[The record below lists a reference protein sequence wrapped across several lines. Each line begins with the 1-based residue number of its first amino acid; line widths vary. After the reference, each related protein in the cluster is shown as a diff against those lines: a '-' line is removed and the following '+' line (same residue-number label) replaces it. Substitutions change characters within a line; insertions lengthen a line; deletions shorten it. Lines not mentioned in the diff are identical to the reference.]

1 LKSPIKKVIIRI
13 NKEII
18 YMSSSSKSISELHF
32 FTITKTSEIWKS
44 ISSAIMTIIDEALFD
59 AGPQGITFR
68 SMDPSHIAL
77 IDINWPSSAFEKYH
91 CDSTIKFGVRID
103 EFSKIIKRANAN
115 DSIEIGVVLDNSS
128 LNIKTQGD
136 GYLRNYKMRLI
147 ESTGNT
153 SPLPQMTFDSKIVIG
168 IETLDK
174 ILSDVGAISEKITID
189 SSSGISTNKKTVI
202 FSGDSDR
209 GEARVTMDA
218 DDDKSKVELLEEITV
233 KENSK
238 STYNIDFIS
247 KIIRAI
253 GHQSS
258 NLVTIE
264 YSSNKPLRLE
274 FLLSGMV
281 KLQFYL
287 APRVQD

>member
-1 LKSPIKKVIIRI
+1 
-13 NKEII
+13 
-18 YMSSSSKSISELHF
+18 MSSSKSKSISESHF

-44 ISSAIMTIIDEALFD
+44 VSSAIMTIIDEALFD

-77 IDINWPSSAFEKYH
+77 IDINWPSSGFEKYH
-91 CDSTIKFGVRID
+91 CDLTIKFGVRID

-115 DSIEIGVVLDNSS
+115 DSIEIGVILDNSS
-128 LNIKTQGD
+128 LNIKTTGG

-147 ESTGNT
+147 ETTGNR
-153 SPLPQMTFDSKIVIG
+153 SPLPQMTFDTKIVIG
-168 IETLDK
+168 IATLDK
-174 ILSDVGAISEKITID
+174 ILNDVGAISEKITID
-189 SSSGISTNKKTVI
+189 SSGISTNKKTVI
-202 FSGDSDR
+202 FIGDSDR

-218 DDDKSKVELLEEITV
+218 DDGNNKSKVELLEEITV

-253 GHQSS
+253 GNQSS
-258 NLVTIE
+258 NLVTME

-274 FLLSGMV
+274 FLLSGVV

>member
-1 LKSPIKKVIIRI
+1 
-13 NKEII
+13 
-18 YMSSSSKSISELHF
+18 MSSSSKSISELHF

-189 SSSGISTNKKTVI
+189 SSSSGISTNKKTVI

>member
-1 LKSPIKKVIIRI
+1 
-13 NKEII
+13 
-18 YMSSSSKSISELHF
+18 MSSSSKSISELHF

-103 EFSKIIKRANAN
+103 EFAKIIKRANAN

-136 GYLRNYKMRLI
+136 GGYLRNYKMRLI

-189 SSSGISTNKKTVI
+189 SSVGISANKKTVI

-218 DDDKSKVELLEEITV
+218 NDDKSKVEFLEEITV
-233 KENSK
+233 KETSK

-274 FLLSGMV
+274 FLLSGIV

>member
-1 LKSPIKKVIIRI
+1 MSSS
-13 NKEII
+13 
-18 YMSSSSKSISELHF
+18 SSSSKSISELHF

-103 EFSKIIKRANAN
+103 EFSKIIKRANTN
-115 DSIEIGVVLDNSS
+115 DSIEIGVVSDNSS
-128 LNIKTQGD
+128 LNIKTTGG
-136 GYLRNYKMRLI
+136 GYLRDYKMRLI
-147 ESTGNT
+147 ESTGNR
-153 SPLPQMTFDSKIVIG
+153 SPLPQMIFDSKIVIG
-168 IETLDK
+168 IATLDK

-189 SSSGISTNKKTVI
+189 SSGISTNKKTVI

-209 GEARVTMDA
+209 GEARVTMDV
-218 DDDKSKVELLEEITV
+218 DDDNNNKSKVELLEEITV

-258 NLVTIE
+258 NLVTME
-264 YSSNKPLRLE
+264 YSSNKPLRLD
-274 FLLSGMV
+274 FLLSGVV

>member
-1 LKSPIKKVIIRI
+1 
-13 NKEII
+13 
-18 YMSSSSKSISELHF
+18 MSSSKSISELHF

-59 AGPQGITFR
+59 ASPQGITFR

-103 EFSKIIKRANAN
+103 EFAKIIKRANAN
-115 DSIEIGVVLDNSS
+115 DSIEIGVALDNSS
-128 LNIKTQGD
+128 LNIKTQSDG

-147 ESTGNT
+147 ESTGKT

-168 IETLDK
+168 IATLDK

-189 SSSGISTNKKTVI
+189 SSSGGISTNKKTVI

-218 DDDKSKVELLEEITV
+218 NDDKSKVELLEEITV
-233 KENSK
+233 KESSK

-274 FLLSGMV
+274 FLLSGIV

>member
-1 LKSPIKKVIIRI
+1 MSS
-13 NKEII
+13 
-18 YMSSSSKSISELHF
+18 SSSSKSISELHF

-189 SSSGISTNKKTVI
+189 SSSSGISTNKKTVI

-258 NLVTIE
+258 NLITIE

>member
-1 LKSPIKKVIIRI
+1 
-13 NKEII
+13 
-18 YMSSSSKSISELHF
+18 MSSSKSISESHF

-44 ISSAIMTIIDEALFD
+44 VSSAIMTIIDEALFD

-77 IDINWPSSAFEKYH
+77 IDINWPSSVFEKYH

-103 EFSKIIKRANAN
+103 EFSRIIKRANAN

-128 LNIKTQGD
+128 LNIKTTGG

-147 ESTGNT
+147 ETTGNR

-168 IETLDK
+168 IATLDK
-174 ILSDVGAISEKITID
+174 ILNDVGAISEKITID
-189 SSSGISTNKKTVI
+189 SSGSSTNKNTVI
-202 FSGDSDR
+202 FIGDSDR

-218 DDDKSKVELLEEITV
+218 DDGNNKSKVELLEEITV

-253 GHQSS
+253 GNQSS
-258 NLVTIE
+258 NLVTME

-274 FLLSGMV
+274 FLLSGVV

>member
-1 LKSPIKKVIIRI
+1 
-13 NKEII
+13 
-18 YMSSSSKSISELHF
+18 MSSSKSISELHF

-77 IDINWPSSAFEKYH
+77 IDINWPSSGFEKYH

-103 EFSKIIKRANAN
+103 EFAKIIKRANAN
-115 DSIEIGVVLDNSS
+115 DSIEIGVVLENSS
-128 LNIKTQGD
+128 LNIKTQSDG

-168 IETLDK
+168 IATLDK

-189 SSSGISTNKKTVI
+189 SSSGSDISTNKKTVI
-202 FSGDSDR
+202 FSGDNDR
-209 GEARVTMDA
+209 GEARVTIDA
-218 DDDKSKVELLEEITV
+218 NDDKSKVEFLEEITV
-233 KENSK
+233 KETSK

-258 NLVTIE
+258 DLVTIE

-274 FLLSGMV
+274 FLLSGIV

>member
-1 LKSPIKKVIIRI
+1 
-13 NKEII
+13 
-18 YMSSSSKSISELHF
+18 MSSSKSISELHF

-59 AGPQGITFR
+59 ASPHGITFR

-103 EFSKIIKRANAN
+103 EFAKIIKRANAN

-128 LNIKTQGD
+128 LNIKTQSDG

-147 ESTGNT
+147 ESTGNS
-153 SPLPQMTFDSKIVIG
+153 SPLPQMIFDSKIVIG
-168 IETLDK
+168 IATLDK
-174 ILSDVGAISEKITID
+174 ILNDIGAISEKITID
-189 SSSGISTNKKTVI
+189 TNTCGSGISTNKKTVI

-209 GEARVTMDA
+209 GEARVTMDVN
-218 DDDKSKVELLEEITV
+218 DDNKNKAEFLEEITV
-233 KENSK
+233 KETSK

-253 GHQSS
+253 SHQSS

-274 FLLSGMV
+274 FLLSGIV

>member
-1 LKSPIKKVIIRI
+1 
-13 NKEII
+13 
-18 YMSSSSKSISELHF
+18 MSSSKSISELHF

-103 EFSKIIKRANAN
+103 EFAKIIKRANAN
-115 DSIEIGVVLDNSS
+115 DSIEIGVVLVNSS
-128 LNIKTQGD
+128 LNIKTQSDG

-168 IETLDK
+168 IATLDK

-189 SSSGISTNKKTVI
+189 SSSGSGISTNKKTVI

-209 GEARVTMDA
+209 GEARVTIDA
-218 DDDKSKVELLEEITV
+218 NDDKNKVEFLEEITV
-233 KENSK
+233 KETSK

-258 NLVTIE
+258 DLVTIE

-274 FLLSGMV
+274 FLLSGIV
-281 KLQFYL
+281 KIQFYL

>member
-1 LKSPIKKVIIRI
+1 
-13 NKEII
+13 
-18 YMSSSSKSISELHF
+18 MSSSKSISELHF
-32 FTITKTSEIWKS
+32 FTITKTSELWKS

-103 EFSKIIKRANAN
+103 ELSKIIKRANAN

-209 GEARVTMDA
+209 GEVRVTMDT

-274 FLLSGMV
+274 FLLLSGMV

>member
-1 LKSPIKKVIIRI
+1 
-13 NKEII
+13 
-18 YMSSSSKSISELHF
+18 MSSSKSKSISESHF

-44 ISSAIMTIIDEALFD
+44 VSSAIMTIIDEALFD

-115 DSIEIGVVLDNSS
+115 DSIEIGVILDNSS
-128 LNIKTQGD
+128 LNIKTTGG

-189 SSSGISTNKKTVI
+189 SSGISTNKKTVI

-209 GEARVTMDA
+209 GEVRVTMDT

-274 FLLSGMV
+274 FLLLSGMV

>member
-1 LKSPIKKVIIRI
+1 
-13 NKEII
+13 
-18 YMSSSSKSISELHF
+18 MSSSKSISELNF
-32 FTITKTSEIWKS
+32 FTINKTSEIWKS

-103 EFSKIIKRANAN
+103 EFAKIIKRANAN

-128 LNIKTQGD
+128 LNIKTQGEG

-147 ESTGNT
+147 ESSGIT
-153 SPLPQMTFDSKIVIG
+153 SSLPQMTFDSKIVIG
-168 IETLDK
+168 IATLDK

-189 SSSGISTNKKTVI
+189 SSSGGISTNKKTII

-209 GEARVTMDA
+209 GEARVTMDVN
-218 DDDKSKVELLEEITV
+218 DDNKSKVEMLEEITV
-233 KENSK
+233 KETSK

-274 FLLSGMV
+274 FLLSGIV

>member
-1 LKSPIKKVIIRI
+1 
-13 NKEII
+13 
-18 YMSSSSKSISELHF
+18 MSSSKSISELHF
-32 FTITKTSEIWKS
+32 FTITKTSELWKS
-44 ISSAIMTIIDEALFD
+44 ISSAIMTVIDEALFD

-209 GEARVTMDA
+209 GEARVTMDTN
-218 DDDKSKVELLEEITV
+218 DDNKNKVELLDEITV

-274 FLLSGMV
+274 FLLLSGMV

>member
-1 LKSPIKKVIIRI
+1 VIIRI

-18 YMSSSSKSISELHF
+18 YMSSSKSISELHF

-44 ISSAIMTIIDEALFD
+44 VSSAILTIIDEALFD
-59 AGPQGITFR
+59 ADPQGITFR

-189 SSSGISTNKKTVI
+189 SSSGISTNKKTLI

>member
-1 LKSPIKKVIIRI
+1 VTIRI

-18 YMSSSSKSISELHF
+18 YMSSSKSISELHF

-77 IDINWPSSAFEKYH
+77 IDVNWPSSAFEKYH

-189 SSSGISTNKKTVI
+189 SSSCISPNKKTVI

-209 GEARVTMDA
+209 GEARVTMDP

-264 YSSNKPLRLE
+264 YSSSKPLRLE
-274 FLLSGMV
+274 FLLLSGMV

>member
-1 LKSPIKKVIIRI
+1 
-13 NKEII
+13 
-18 YMSSSSKSISELHF
+18 MSSSKSISELHF
-32 FTITKTSEIWKS
+32 FTITKTSETWKS

-103 EFSKIIKRANAN
+103 EFAKIIKRANAN
-115 DSIEIGVVLDNSS
+115 DSIEIGVVLENSS
-128 LNIKTQGD
+128 LNIKTQSDG

-147 ESTGNT
+147 ESTGNK

-168 IETLDK
+168 IGTLDK

-189 SSSGISTNKKTVI
+189 TSSSGGISTNKKTVI

-209 GEARVTMDA
+209 GEARVTMDLN
-218 DDDKSKVELLEEITV
+218 DDNKSKAEFLEEITV
-233 KENSK
+233 KETSK

-253 GHQSS
+253 GHQSFS
-258 NLVTIE
+258 LVTIE

-274 FLLSGMV
+274 FLLSGIV

>member
-1 LKSPIKKVIIRI
+1 
-13 NKEII
+13 
-18 YMSSSSKSISELHF
+18 MSSSKSISELHL

-103 EFSKIIKRANAN
+103 EFAKIIKRANAN
-115 DSIEIGVVLDNSS
+115 DSIEIGVVLVNSS
-128 LNIKTQGD
+128 LNIKTQSDG

-168 IETLDK
+168 IATLDK

-189 SSSGISTNKKTVI
+189 SSSGSGISTNKKTVI

-209 GEARVTMDA
+209 GEARVTIDA
-218 DDDKSKVELLEEITV
+218 NDDKSKVEFLEEITV
-233 KENSK
+233 KETSK

-258 NLVTIE
+258 DLVTIE

-274 FLLSGMV
+274 FLLSGIV

>member
-1 LKSPIKKVIIRI
+1 
-13 NKEII
+13 
-18 YMSSSSKSISELHF
+18 MSSSKSISELHF
-32 FTITKTSEIWKS
+32 FTITKTSELWKS

-91 CDSTIKFGVRID
+91 CDLTIKFGVRID

-115 DSIEIGVVLDNSS
+115 DSIEIGVILDNSS
-128 LNIKTQGD
+128 LNIKTTGG

-147 ESTGNT
+147 ETTGNR
-153 SPLPQMTFDSKIVIG
+153 SPLPQMTFDTKIVIG
-168 IETLDK
+168 IATLDK
-174 ILSDVGAISEKITID
+174 ILNDVGAISEKITID
-189 SSSGISTNKKTVI
+189 SSGISTNKKTVI
-202 FSGDSDR
+202 FIGDSDR

-218 DDDKSKVELLEEITV
+218 DDDNKSKVELLEEITV

-264 YSSNKPLRLE
+264 YSSNKPLRLQ
-274 FLLSGMV
+274 FLLLSGMV
-281 KLQFYL
+281 KLQFQRP
-287 APRVQD
+287 PRVQD

>member
-1 LKSPIKKVIIRI
+1 
-13 NKEII
+13 
-18 YMSSSSKSISELHF
+18 MSSSKSISELHF

-91 CDSTIKFGVRID
+91 CVSTIKFGVRID
-103 EFSKIIKRANAN
+103 EFAKIIKRANAN
-115 DSIEIGVVLDNSS
+115 DSIEIGVALDNSS

-136 GYLRNYKMRLI
+136 GGYLRNYKMRLI

-168 IETLDK
+168 IATLDK

-189 SSSGISTNKKTVI
+189 SSGGGISTNKKTVI

-218 DDDKSKVELLEEITV
+218 NDDKSKVEFLEEITV
-233 KENSK
+233 KETSK

-274 FLLSGMV
+274 FLLSGIV

-287 APRVQD
+287 APRIQD

>member
-1 LKSPIKKVIIRI
+1 
-13 NKEII
+13 
-18 YMSSSSKSISELHF
+18 MSSSSSSRSISELHF

-103 EFSKIIKRANAN
+103 EFSKIIKRANTN
-115 DSIEIGVVLDNSS
+115 DSIEIGVVSDNSS
-128 LNIKTQGD
+128 LNIKTTGG
-136 GYLRNYKMRLI
+136 GYLRDYKMRLI
-147 ESTGNT
+147 ESTGNR
-153 SPLPQMTFDSKIVIG
+153 SPLPQMIFDSKIVIG
-168 IETLDK
+168 IATLDK

-189 SSSGISTNKKTVI
+189 SSGISTNKKTVI

-209 GEARVTMDA
+209 GEARVTMEV
-218 DDDKSKVELLEEITV
+218 DDDNNKSKVELLEEITV

-258 NLVTIE
+258 NLVTME

-274 FLLSGMV
+274 FLLSGVV

>member
-1 LKSPIKKVIIRI
+1 
-13 NKEII
+13 
-18 YMSSSSKSISELHF
+18 MSSSKSISELHF

-189 SSSGISTNKKTVI
+189 SSSSGISTNKKTVI

-274 FLLSGMV
+274 FLLSGMI

>member
-1 LKSPIKKVIIRI
+1 MSS
-13 NKEII
+13 
-18 YMSSSSKSISELHF
+18 SSSSKSISELHF

-103 EFSKIIKRANAN
+103 EFSKIIKRANTN
-115 DSIEIGVVLDNSS
+115 DSIEIGVVSDNSS
-128 LNIKTQGD
+128 LNIKTTGG
-136 GYLRNYKMRLI
+136 GYLRDYKMRLI
-147 ESTGNT
+147 ESTGNR
-153 SPLPQMTFDSKIVIG
+153 SPLPQMIFDSKIVIG
-168 IETLDK
+168 IATLDK
-174 ILSDVGAISEKITID
+174 ILGDVGAISEKITID
-189 SSSGISTNKKTVI
+189 SSGISTNKKTVI

-209 GEARVTMDA
+209 GEARVTMDV
-218 DDDKSKVELLEEITV
+218 DDDNNNKSKVELLEEITV

-258 NLVTIE
+258 NLVTME

-274 FLLSGMV
+274 FLLSGVV

>member
-1 LKSPIKKVIIRI
+1 
-13 NKEII
+13 
-18 YMSSSSKSISELHF
+18 MSSSKSISELHL

-103 EFSKIIKRANAN
+103 EFAKIIKRANAN
-115 DSIEIGVVLDNSS
+115 DSIEIGVVLVNSS
-128 LNIKTQGD
+128 LNIKTQSDG

-168 IETLDK
+168 IATLDK

-189 SSSGISTNKKTVI
+189 SSSSGISTNKKTVI
-202 FSGDSDR
+202 FSGDNDR
-209 GEARVTMDA
+209 GEARVTIDA
-218 DDDKSKVELLEEITV
+218 NDDKSKVEFLEEITV
-233 KENSK
+233 KETSK

-274 FLLSGMV
+274 FLLLSSMV

-287 APRVQD
+287 APRIQD

>member
-1 LKSPIKKVIIRI
+1 
-13 NKEII
+13 
-18 YMSSSSKSISELHF
+18 
-32 FTITKTSEIWKS
+32 
-44 ISSAIMTIIDEALFD
+44 
-59 AGPQGITFR
+59 
-68 SMDPSHIAL
+68 
-77 IDINWPSSAFEKYH
+77 
-91 CDSTIKFGVRID
+91 
-103 EFSKIIKRANAN
+103 
-115 DSIEIGVVLDNSS
+115 
-128 LNIKTQGD
+128 
-136 GYLRNYKMRLI
+136 MRLI
-147 ESTGNT
+147 ESTGNR
-153 SPLPQMTFDSKIVIG
+153 SPLPQMIFDSKIVIG
-168 IETLDK
+168 IATLDK

-189 SSSGISTNKKTVI
+189 SSGISTNKKTVI

-209 GEARVTMDA
+209 GEARVTMDV
-218 DDDKSKVELLEEITV
+218 DDDDNNNKSKVELLEKITV

-258 NLVTIE
+258 NLVTME

-274 FLLSGMV
+274 FLLSGVV

>member
-1 LKSPIKKVIIRI
+1 
-13 NKEII
+13 
-18 YMSSSSKSISELHF
+18 MSSSKSISELHF

-136 GYLRNYKMRLI
+136 GGYY
-147 ESTGNT
+147 
-153 SPLPQMTFDSKIVIG
+153 G
-168 IETLDK
+168 IIK
-174 ILSDVGAISEKITID
+174 
-189 SSSGISTNKKTVI
+189 
-202 FSGDSDR
+202 
-209 GEARVTMDA
+209 
-218 DDDKSKVELLEEITV
+218 
-233 KENSK
+233 
-238 STYNIDFIS
+238 
-247 KIIRAI
+247 
-253 GHQSS
+253 
-258 NLVTIE
+258 
-264 YSSNKPLRLE
+264 
-274 FLLSGMV
+274 
-281 KLQFYL
+281 
-287 APRVQD
+287 

>member
-1 LKSPIKKVIIRI
+1 
-13 NKEII
+13 
-18 YMSSSSKSISELHF
+18 MSSSSKSISELHF

-128 LNIKTQGD
+128 LNIKTTGG

-147 ESTGNT
+147 ETTGNR

-168 IETLDK
+168 IATLDK
-174 ILSDVGAISEKITID
+174 ILNDVGAISEKITID
-189 SSSGISTNKKTVI
+189 SSGSSTNKNTVI
-202 FSGDSDR
+202 FIGDSDR

-218 DDDKSKVELLEEITV
+218 DDGNNKSKVELLEEITV

-253 GHQSS
+253 GNQSS
-258 NLVTIE
+258 NLVTME

-274 FLLSGMV
+274 FLLSGVV

>member
-1 LKSPIKKVIIRI
+1 
-13 NKEII
+13 
-18 YMSSSSKSISELHF
+18 MSSSKSISELHF

-77 IDINWPSSAFEKYH
+77 IDINWPNSAFEKYH

-103 EFSKIIKRANAN
+103 EFAKIIKRANAN

-128 LNIKTQGD
+128 LNIKTQSDG

-168 IETLDK
+168 IATLDK

-189 SSSGISTNKKTVI
+189 SNGGGISTNKKTVI

-209 GEARVTMDA
+209 GEARVTMDV
-218 DDDKSKVELLEEITV
+218 DDDNNNKSKVELLEEITV

-258 NLVTIE
+258 NLITME

-274 FLLSGMV
+274 FLLSGVV

>member
-1 LKSPIKKVIIRI
+1 
-13 NKEII
+13 
-18 YMSSSSKSISELHF
+18 MSSSKSISELHF

-59 AGPQGITFR
+59 ASPQGITFR

-103 EFSKIIKRANAN
+103 EFAKIIKRANAN

-128 LNIKTQGD
+128 LNIKTQSDG

-153 SPLPQMTFDSKIVIG
+153 SPLPQIIFDSKIVIG
-168 IETLDK
+168 IATLDK

-189 SSSGISTNKKTVI
+189 SSNSGISTNKKTVI

-218 DDDKSKVELLEEITV
+218 NDDKSKVELLEEITV
-233 KENSK
+233 KEGSK

-247 KIIRAI
+247 KIIRAV

-274 FLLSGMV
+274 FLLSGIV

>member
-1 LKSPIKKVIIRI
+1 
-13 NKEII
+13 
-18 YMSSSSKSISELHF
+18 MSSSKSISELHF

-59 AGPQGITFR
+59 ASPQGITFR

-103 EFSKIIKRANAN
+103 EFAKIIKRANAN
-115 DSIEIGVVLDNSS
+115 DSIEIGVALDNSS
-128 LNIKTQGD
+128 LNIKTQSD
-136 GYLRNYKMRLI
+136 GSYLRNYKMRLI

-168 IETLDK
+168 IATLDK

-189 SSSGISTNKKTVI
+189 SSSGGISTNKKTVI

-209 GEARVTMDA
+209 GEARVTMDV
-218 DDDKSKVELLEEITV
+218 DDDNNNKSKVELLEEITV

-274 FLLSGMV
+274 FLLSGIV

>member
-1 LKSPIKKVIIRI
+1 VIIRI

-136 GYLRNYKMRLI
+136 GGYLRNYKMRLI
-147 ESTGNT
+147 ESSGIT
-153 SPLPQMTFDSKIVIG
+153 SSLPQMTFDSKIVIG
-168 IETLDK
+168 IATLDK

-189 SSSGISTNKKTVI
+189 SSGGGISANKKTVI

-218 DDDKSKVELLEEITV
+218 NDDKSKVEFLEEITV
-233 KENSK
+233 KETSK

-274 FLLSGMV
+274 FLLSGIV

>member
-1 LKSPIKKVIIRI
+1 MSS
-13 NKEII
+13 
-18 YMSSSSKSISELHF
+18 SSSSKSISELHF

-103 EFSKIIKRANAN
+103 EFSKIIKRANTN
-115 DSIEIGVVLDNSS
+115 DSIEIGVVSDNSS
-128 LNIKTQGD
+128 LNIKTTGG
-136 GYLRNYKMRLI
+136 GYLRDYKMRLI
-147 ESTGNT
+147 ESTGNR
-153 SPLPQMTFDSKIVIG
+153 SPLPQMIFDSKIVIG
-168 IETLDK
+168 IATLDK

-189 SSSGISTNKKTVI
+189 SSGISTNKKTVI

-209 GEARVTMDA
+209 GEARVTMDV
-218 DDDKSKVELLEEITV
+218 DDDNNKSKVELLEEITV

-247 KIIRAI
+247 KIITAI

-258 NLVTIE
+258 NLVTME

-274 FLLSGMV
+274 FLLSGVV

>member
-1 LKSPIKKVIIRI
+1 
-13 NKEII
+13 
-18 YMSSSSKSISELHF
+18 MSSSKSISELHF

-103 EFSKIIKRANAN
+103 EFSKIIKRANVN

-189 SSSGISTNKKTVI
+189 SSSGSDISTNKKTVI

-274 FLLSGMV
+274 FLLSGVV

>member
-1 LKSPIKKVIIRI
+1 
-13 NKEII
+13 
-18 YMSSSSKSISELHF
+18 MSSSKSISELHF

-153 SPLPQMTFDSKIVIG
+153 SPLPQMTFDSKIVTG

-174 ILSDVGAISEKITID
+174 ILCDVGAISEKITLD
-189 SSSGISTNKKTVI
+189 SSSSGISTNKKTVI

-209 GEARVTMDA
+209 GEARVTIDA
-218 DDDKSKVELLEEITV
+218 DDDKSKVELLEEITI